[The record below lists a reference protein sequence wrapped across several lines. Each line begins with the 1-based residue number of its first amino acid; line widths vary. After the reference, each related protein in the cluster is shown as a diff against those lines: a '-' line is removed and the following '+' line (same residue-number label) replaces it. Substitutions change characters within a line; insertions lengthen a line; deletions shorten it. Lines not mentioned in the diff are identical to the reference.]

1 MCDVGGE
8 SIRLL
13 LPCFPIPTPSLT
25 YLAVKCVER
34 IGCIEGQ
41 DAVAVLRITM
51 YLLIYGSDSVDLCL
65 PLELIVWATTQSVG
79 KASAPDRSGLRTFSN
94 IGLPK

>member
-1 MCDVGGE
+1 MGAD
-8 SIRLL
+8 
-13 LPCFPIPTPSLT
+13 
-25 YLAVKCVER
+25 
-34 IGCIEGQ
+34 IEGQ
-41 DAVAVLRITM
+41 DAVAVLRVTIFAD
-51 YLLIYGSDSVDLCL
+51 IQGSDSVDLCW